1 MLSKAPYLTHFKGDV
16 ALKEKTSQLS
26 LDKISSVLNASK
38 ELSELMSL
46 DKTTKMLY
54 VNGSIDNSTELV
66 EKFFDKVAKVVQDE
80 SRVEVKGDDVA
91 DRYDLV
97 FKEQVLYI
105 QSYRLTKGKM
115 TRYSA

>member
-1 MLSKAPYLTHFKGDV
+1 MPNKAPYLTHFKGDV

-26 LDKISSVLNASK
+26 LDKISNVLEASK
-38 ELSELMSL
+38 ELSEVIVL
-46 DKTTKMLY
+46 DKSAKMLY

-66 EKFFDKVAKVVQDE
+66 EKFFDKVAKVIQDGV
-80 SRVEVKGDDVA
+80 RVEVKGDDVA

-97 FKEQVLYI
+97 FKEQLLYI
-105 QSYRLTKGKM
+105 QSYRLTKGKL